1 MTRAI
6 ASLCLALA
14 LVVSGAAPAV
24 AAPSTAAEPVA
35 AADAK
40 AIRVVIEA
48 QLDAFAAD
56 DAKRAFSYAAPA
68 IRAMFGTPERFVAM
82 VKAGYPAVYRPASV
96 IFLQPQRLQGEWVQ
110 GVHLTDDSGA
120 LWLAVYR
127 LERQRDGAW
136 RIGGCDVQPASGRMT

>member
-24 AAPSTAAEPVA
+24 AAPSTASAEPVA

-68 IRAMFGTPERFVAM
+68 IRAMFGTPERFLAM
-82 VKAGYPAVYRPASV
+82 VRTSYPAVYRAAGA
-96 IFLQPQRLQGEWVQ
+96 IFLAPE
-110 GVHLTDDSGA
+110 
-120 LWLAVYR
+120 
-127 LERQRDGAW
+127 
-136 RIGGCDVQPASGRMT
+136 